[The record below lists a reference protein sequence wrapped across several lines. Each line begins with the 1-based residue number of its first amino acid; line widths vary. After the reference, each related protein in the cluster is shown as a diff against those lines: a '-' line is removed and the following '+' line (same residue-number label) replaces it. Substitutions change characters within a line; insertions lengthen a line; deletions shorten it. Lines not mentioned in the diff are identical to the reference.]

1 MARPKDWQPL
11 RESDPVPGDPVTVRE
26 QVKHM
31 KTIAE
36 YLRTQAEALNA
47 MADADNLKGKYAEK
61 LGEDSRALGRKLDE
75 AEDRYREVKGHLSGW
90 ADDLEGFQ
98 KRADKALG
106 DAKDAQ
112 RIIDAHENKP
122 DSDKKAKDGDEKDKK
137 GDKDSDSEDPALK
150 KAKEDLSDA
159 RGRLNSA
166 AGDYDE
172 RASHY
177 AGKIRKSID
186 DDMEDSWWN
195 DIKAWVADADWIGD
209 WADILSW
216 AATIVGI
223 AAMFFPALG
232 VIALVLTA
240 IVAVAHLVQ
249 AATGNGSWF
258 DVVMDIGALKMAR
271 NGVKAAK
278 AIKMLQQSSRKTAA
292 GVAKEGA
299 ESSAAATR
307 KNAMKNAAKGE
318 KKGGGRSG
326 GDRQK
331 NRARRLKM
339 EQKNRTAGK
348 KAGDEV
354 RDAEMPQITAQ
365 EKAGAL
371 GDAQLGKQVKDI
383 NKWRDTYP
391 DNTKLA
397 DNAREAARQKDAL
410 RGSWAVGTGLDAADK
425 SGDAVSDGE
434 YSRMKDRMTTPVPGT
449 SRW

>member
-11 RESDPVPGDPVTVRE
+11 RESDPVPGDPVAVRE

-31 KTIAE
+31 KKIAE
-36 YLRTQAEALNA
+36 YLRTQAEALTA

-90 ADDLEGFQ
+90 AEELEGFQ

-106 DAKDAQ
+106 DAKDAK
-112 RIIDAHENKP
+112 RIIDAHESKP
-122 DSDKKAKDGDEKDKK
+122 ESEKKGKDDEKGAKDGKDDK
-137 GDKDSDSEDPALK
+137 GDKGSDTEDPALK
-150 KAKEDLSDA
+150 KAKEDLADA
-159 RGRLNSA
+159 RGRVNSA
-166 AGDYDE
+166 AGDYNE
-172 RASHY
+172 RAGHY

-186 DDMEDSWWN
+186 DDMKDSWWN
-195 DIKAWVADADWIGD
+195 DFKAWVGDADWIGD
-209 WADILSW
+209 WADKLSW
-216 AATIVGI
+216 LATVVGI

-232 VIALVLTA
+232 VIALALTA
-240 IVAVAHLVQ
+240 VVAAAHLLMAV
-249 AATGNGSWF
+249 TGNGSWF

-278 AIKMLQQSSRKTAA
+278 AIKALQQSSRKTAA

-299 ESSAAATR
+299 AETR

-331 NRARRLKM
+331 NRARRLRM
-339 EQKNRTAGK
+339 EQKNQAAGNK
-348 KAGDEV
+348 V
-354 RDAEMPQITAQ
+354 RDAELPQITAQ
-365 EKAGAL
+365 EKASVL
-371 GDAQLGKQVKDI
+371 GDAKLGQQMKDI
-383 NKWRDTYP
+383 NKWRDKYP

-397 DNAREAARQKDAL
+397 ENAREAARQKDAL
-410 RGSWAVGTGLDAADK
+410 RGSWAVGTGLDTADK
-425 SGDAVSDGE
+425 GGDLVSDGE
-434 YSRMKDRMTTPVPGT
+434 YSRMKDRMTQPVG